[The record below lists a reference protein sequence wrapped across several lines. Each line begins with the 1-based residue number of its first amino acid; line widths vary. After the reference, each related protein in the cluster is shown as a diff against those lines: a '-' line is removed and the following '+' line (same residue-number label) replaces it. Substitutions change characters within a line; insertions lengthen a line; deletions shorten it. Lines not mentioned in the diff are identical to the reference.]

1 MARYRDLRRMVQVT
15 DELVMGAGGEY
26 SDFQAIVEM
35 LEEIT
40 CASPPR
46 APRRAL
52 PREPLPTVRPARRM
66 EDVVAEDGCKMSP
79 AACHEF
85 LSRVM
90 YNRRSKGNPLWNS
103 LVHVVM
109 YSHYLLTSLVVRARP
124 SPVCCRSVSP
134 PRLPPSV
141 TTAPRLDLKYPQHSP
156 APLSWVTLSCT
167 DLRTNFDARCCGRAA
182 L

>member
-1 MARYRDLRRMVQVT
+1 MR
-15 DELVMGAGGEY
+15 E
-26 SDFQAIVEM
+26 
-35 LEEIT
+35 
-40 CASPPR
+40 PR

-103 LVHVVM
+103 LVLGGFKDGERCAPLPRPPPPPHP
-109 YSHYLLTSLVVRARP
+109 RAP
-124 SPVCCRSVSP
+124 PGAAP
-134 PRLPPSV
+134 PR
-141 TTAPRLDLKYPQHSP
+141 A
-156 APLSWVTLSCT
+156 
-167 DLRTNFDARCCGRAA
+167 AR
-182 L
+182 

>member
-40 CASPPR
+40 CASPARP
-46 APRRAL
+46 APL

-103 LVHVVM
+103 LVLGGFKDGERCAPLPRPPPPHP
-109 YSHYLLTSLVVRARP
+109 RAP
-124 SPVCCRSVSP
+124 PGAAP
-134 PRLPPSV
+134 PR
-141 TTAPRLDLKYPQHSP
+141 A
-156 APLSWVTLSCT
+156 
-167 DLRTNFDARCCGRAA
+167 AR
-182 L
+182 